1 MTDGE
6 ELSEAR
12 EIAAVYSNYFKIGYN
27 AFEFVLDFGQF
38 YLESEP
44 EHLHT
49 RIVTA
54 PPYAKAL
61 IEVLQHS
68 VNAYEQKFGSIP
80 PGDGQEAKES

>member
-6 ELSEAR
+6 DLREAKD
-12 EIAAVYSNYFKIGYN
+12 IAAVYSNYFKIGYN

-44 EHLHT
+44 EHLST

-54 PPYAKAL
+54 PPYVKAL
-61 IEVLQHS
+61 IAVLQQS
-68 VNAYEQKFGSIP
+68 VSAYEEKFGVIP
-80 PGDGQEAKES
+80 PSAGLEGNDT